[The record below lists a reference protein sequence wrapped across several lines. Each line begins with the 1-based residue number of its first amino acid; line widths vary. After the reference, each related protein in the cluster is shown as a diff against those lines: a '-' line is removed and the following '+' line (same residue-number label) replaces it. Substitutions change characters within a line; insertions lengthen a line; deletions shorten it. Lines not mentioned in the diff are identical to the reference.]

1 MGRGLGKLQREILD
15 SLEASRDLRRYHG
28 GGNWKE
34 SGLDPRPFVQYRG
47 TRLPLRE
54 GVYDLRAVKRAV
66 AYADRARRCYG
77 ADDYMENAF
86 SVAFHRAARALVRRG
101 LLVPTYNDSRQDPKP
116 QLRFVHRPKC

>member
-1 MGRGLGKLQREILD
+1 MSRGLGKLQREILD
-15 SLEASRDLRRYHG
+15 SLEASRDLPRYHG
-28 GGNWKE
+28 GRNLKE
-34 SGLDPRPFVQYRG
+34 SSLGSGPVVHYRG
-47 TRLPLRE
+47 TILPLRE

-86 SVAFHRAARALVRRG
+86 SVAFHRAVHSLVKRG
-101 LLVPTYNDSRQDPKP
+101 LLVPTYNDSRRYPKP

>member
-1 MGRGLGKLQREILD
+1 MSRGLGKLQREILD

-34 SGLDPRPFVQYRG
+34 SSLGSGPFVHYRG

-54 GVYDLRAVKRAV
+54 GVYDLRAVKKAV

-77 ADDYMENAF
+77 ADAYVHSAF
-86 SVAFHRAARALVRRG
+86 SVAFHRSVHSPVKRG